1 LTILSGLF
9 YLNVMATISDLR
21 EKLSGKINKIERID
35 LLEYMLQLIENEED
49 SIPYILSLEQEN
61 AVNEA
66 LDQYEKGQYI
76 SDEEADK
83 EISKWLNK

>member
-1 LTILSGLF
+1 
-9 YLNVMATISDLR
+9 MATIIDLR
-21 EKLSGKINKIERID
+21 EKLAGKINKIERID

-49 SIPYILSLEQEN
+49 SIPYVLTIEQQN

-76 SDEEADK
+76 SDKEADI
-83 EISKWLNK
+83 EISQWLNK

>member
-1 LTILSGLF
+1 
-9 YLNVMATISDLR
+9 MATIIDLR
-21 EKLSGKINKIERID
+21 EKLAGKINKIERID
-35 LLEYMLQLIENEED
+35 LLEHMLQLIENEED
-49 SIPYILSLEQEN
+49 SIPYVLTIEQQD

-83 EISKWLNK
+83 EISQWLNK

>member
-1 LTILSGLF
+1 LSGLF
-9 YLNVMATISDLR
+9 YLYAMATIIDLR
-21 EKLSGKINKIERID
+21 EKLAGKINKIERID

-49 SIPYILSLEQEN
+49 SIPYVLSIEQQD

-83 EISKWLNK
+83 EISQWLNK